1 MFIVDSRYT
10 VHSYGGY
17 SNSYCYIW
25 LRTVC
30 SYCMF
35 TFLAQRRSC
44 DGCIS
49 TRICR
54 ATTGKYLLQFTK
66 LFDQSLLAGD
76 CGLHFTN
83 HLLPNGTLTEE
94 MCVELLPNFNYSI
107 LCPICY
113 PNTRDIH
120 YEIPIFNI
128 ENCSSSGILR
138 KYT

>member
-1 MFIVDSRYT
+1 MEDIVIAIVIYGYVQY
-10 VHSYGGY
+10 VH
-17 SNSYCYIW
+17 
-25 LRTVC
+25 
-30 SYCMF
+30 MF
-35 TFLAQRRSC
+35 TFLAQSTSC

-83 HLLPNGTLTEE
+83 HLPNGTLTEE

-107 LCPICY
+107 LCPICH

-128 ENCSSSGILR
+128 ENCSNSGILR
-138 KYT
+138 KYTWS